1 MWPSLCGAADGVLW
15 HEPNDFSR
23 RGVCNIRV
31 KHLGHSF
38 SALATWSGLV
48 PRTKMSCFFLT
59 VNLFYVVI
67 LNFYKYF
74 FANSWNMFSQF
85 LPRLFTQEVLDVDFG
100 NEKRR
105 VPRTNIKWS
114 VTIQTSKGAISSE
127 THDISV
133 EGAFIRAWNPS
144 DFDEFFKIFIKV
156 PNLNSPLLAD
166 AQVVWTRNRK
176 SDQVVPSSGIGV
188 KFTQIKARD
197 RTLLNEAIS
206 THPYPGNM
214 S

>member
-1 MWPSLCGAADGVLW
+1 
-15 HEPNDFSR
+15 
-23 RGVCNIRV
+23 
-31 KHLGHSF
+31 
-38 SALATWSGLV
+38 
-48 PRTKMSCFFLT
+48 MSCFFLT
-59 VNLFYVVI
+59 VNLFYVII
-67 LNFYKYF
+67 LALYKYF
-74 FANSWNMFSQF
+74 FANFWIMFSQF
-85 LPRLFTQEVLDVDFG
+85 LPRLFTQEVLDVDFS

-114 VTIQTSKGAISSE
+114 VTIQTSRGAISTE

-133 EGAFIRAWNPS
+133 EGAFIRALNPS

-176 SDQVVPSSGIGV
+176 LDQVVPSSGIGI
-188 KFTQIKARD
+188 KFTKIKARD